1 MAATEIADIPSLE
14 TMALS
19 QTANTN
25 SISCHGEGNHQ
36 HDNGHDDGLSNIE
49 QIDDDMIIPGI
60 KFVNYRD
67 ESQIDCVMRLVG
79 RDLSEP
85 YSVFTYRYFLHRY
98 PQLCIF
104 AVPVSNSEDGNH
116 KSDKSDK
123 PESEPEP
130 IGCIVCKI
138 DPEENEEQDYE
149 EPRLCGYIGMLAVD
163 TSFRRSGIGSALVK
177 RAVRRMEN
185 MGCNS
190 IMLETEVSNK
200 AAMRLYEEMLGF
212 MREEFLVRY
221 YLNNND
227 AYRLRLWLKE

>member
-1 MAATEIADIPSLE
+1 MSATENADIPSLE
-14 TMALS
+14 NMELS
-19 QTANTN
+19 PTPNTK
-25 SISCHGEGNHQ
+25 SISCQGGGNYQ
-36 HDNGHDDGLSNIE
+36 HDNGHDDGLGNIE

-116 KSDKSDK
+116 NSDN
-123 PESEPEP
+123 PESEP

-138 DPEENEEQDYE
+138 DPEENEENGEQDYE

-177 RAVRRMEN
+177 RAVRRMDN

-200 AAMRLYEEMLGF
+200 AAMRLYEERLGF

>member
-1 MAATEIADIPSLE
+1 MNTSENDVENLTLSDTLHRTSNSKAKH
-14 TMALS
+14 ALS
-19 QTANTN
+19 NT
-25 SISCHGEGNHQ
+25 STCSE
-36 HDNGHDDGLSNIE
+36 E

-104 AVPVSNSEDGNH
+104 AVPEDDS
-116 KSDKSDK
+116 SD
-123 PESEPEP
+123 EPEP

-138 DPEENEEQDYE
+138 DPDENEHGAEEEQEYGD
-149 EPRLCGYIGMLAVD
+149 PKLCGYIGMLAID
-163 TSFRRSGIGSALVK
+163 TSYRRQNIGSALVK
-177 RAVRRMEN
+177 RAVRRMAN
-185 MGCNS
+185 MGCSS
-190 IMLETEVSNK
+190 IILETEVTNK
-200 AAMRLYEEMLGF
+200 AAMRLYEERLGF
-212 MREEFLVRY
+212 MREDFLVRY

-227 AYRLRLWLKE
+227 AYRLRLWLTE

>member
-1 MAATEIADIPSLE
+1 MTIMTARKIDGAPSVENL
-14 TMALS
+14 TLS
-19 QTANTN
+19 DPLHITSNREAKHVLTN
-25 SISCHGEGNHQ
+25 SSSSTP
-36 HDNGHDDGLSNIE
+36 DGE

-104 AVPVSNSEDGNH
+104 AVPENDT
-116 KSDKSDK
+116 SDD
-123 PESEPEP
+123 PEP

-138 DPEENEEQDYE
+138 DPDECEQGVEVEQDIG
-149 EPRLCGYIGMLAVD
+149 EPKLCGYIGMLAID
-163 TSFRRSGIGSALVK
+163 TSYRRSGIGSALAK
-177 RAVRRMEN
+177 RAVRRMAN
-185 MGCNS
+185 MGCSS
-190 IMLETEVSNK
+190 IILETEVTNK
-200 AAMRLYEEMLGF
+200 AAMKLYEEKLGF